1 MSSQIVLVHL
11 HLDFEQHLGELLRGW
26 NVAQNA
32 IQFFGVRP
40 SRSLEHPLL
49 TPGSISDDEASR
61 IAARIR
67 TEAGHSADDG
77 VIVFTEKRLFD
88 GVFYQLF
95 VGGRQ
100 ADEVPPRVAILSLQ
114 FMRLAYEKAE
124 SRDSRF
130 FSAIVSNILF
140 SIGTDVGLVDHGDE
154 TRGCIM
160 DFCGFLPA
168 IDIGLAKGPAFCG
181 ECTSILQALQD
192 IGPAVLALPE
202 AFRRINDIAA
212 VERDVTKAIVLR
224 GQRYL
229 ADTEGYDYDVAL
241 SFCGSD
247 RKYAERLADQLRLN
261 GIRVF
266 YDRSEQADLWGRNLQ
281 IHLAELYRIRARYC
295 VVLIS
300 ANYVTSRWT
309 KVELEAALAREF
321 ECGDTYILPLRL
333 DDTELRELS
342 PVRCFVDARG
352 KSVEGVVALVK
363 SKLTAPR

>member
-1 MSSQIVLVHL
+1 MSSQIALVHL
-11 HLDFEQHLGELLRGW
+11 HLDFEQHLVELLRGW
-26 NVAQNA
+26 NMAQNA
-32 IQFFGVRP
+32 IEFVGVRP

-49 TPGSISDDEASR
+49 TPGAISDDEASR

-67 TEAGHSADDG
+67 TEAGYSGDDG

-88 GVFYQLF
+88 DVFYQLF

-100 ADEVPPRVAILSLQ
+100 AHEMPPRVAILSLQ
-114 FMRLAYEKAE
+114 FMRAAYEKAE
-124 SRDSRF
+124 SRDSKF

-140 SIGTDVGLVDHGDE
+140 SIGTDIGLADHGDE

-168 IDIGLAKGPAFCG
+168 IEVGLAKGPAFCG
-181 ECTSILQALQD
+181 ECASILRTLPTV
-192 IGPAVLALPE
+192 GPAVLGLPE
-202 AFRRINDIAA
+202 ALGRINDIAA
-212 VERDVTKAIVLR
+212 VELDVTKAIVLR
-224 GQRYL
+224 GQRHL
-229 ADTEGYDYDVAL
+229 VDTEGYDYDVAL

-247 RKYAERLADQLRLN
+247 RKYAEQLAAQLRLN

-300 ANYVTSRWT
+300 ASYVTSRWT

-333 DDTELRELS
+333 DDTVLRELS
-342 PVRCFVDARG
+342 PTRCFVDARG
-352 KSVEGVVALVK
+352 EAVEDIAALVK
-363 SKLTAPR
+363 SKLTAVR